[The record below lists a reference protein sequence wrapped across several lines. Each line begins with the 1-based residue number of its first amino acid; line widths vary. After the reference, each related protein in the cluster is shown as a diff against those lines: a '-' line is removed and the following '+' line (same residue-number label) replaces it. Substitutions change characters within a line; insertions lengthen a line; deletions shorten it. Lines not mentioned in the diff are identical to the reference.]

1 MTLLTIESAYVHKL
15 EHKFCVTRTILSEC
29 RCASKVCKPEG
40 NCSRWKVYPARRSM
54 SSGPFQ
60 FPSKYSVANSGC
72 GAKRSPMLHAKQKLV
87 KATRFKQNPTLSRHT
102 AVQPHPSS
110 AQSACRQT
118 KAVSFSLNRMIDE
131 VFVFQFRLPQPS
143 LAMTPRNATTTRAQ
157 FSNPHP
163 ALHSLMPKT
172 AEAKYSLEKN

>member
-1 MTLLTIESAYVHKL
+1 VESVPCKALHVFWPFPVSFQVLCRKERLRRKTKPYAACKTETCKSNKVQAKPDTL
-15 EHKFCVTRTILSEC
+15 
-29 RCASKVCKPEG
+29 
-40 NCSRWKVYPARRSM
+40 
-54 SSGPFQ
+54 SS
-60 FPSKYSVANSGC
+60 Y
-72 GAKRSPMLHAKQKLV
+72 RSPTAPVVCTVRL
-87 KATRFKQNPTLSRHT
+87 PTD
-102 AVQPHPSS
+102 
-110 AQSACRQT
+110 QSCP
-118 KAVSFSLNRMIDE
+118 SFSLNRLIDE